1 MTRRLRATVVGVFV
15 FALLIVTTG
24 RAQQSSTGQ
33 ATAKAALTGLVRDVQ
48 GNGIPGATVVVKNT
62 ATGVTTT
69 VTTNGTGNWAV
80 PDLDPGT
87 YQVLIS
93 LANFKSVT
101 YDKIMLGAGVST
113 NINTRLEVGPV
124 SDTIKVTA
132 STQLVETSNANVTT
146 TVSADVM
153 SNLPQVTKNALSFIT
168 FLPGTNSGS
177 NRVQRSSTVMGLP
190 PSALAVTLD
199 GVNVMDQYLKDST
212 GSSFF
217 VVTRPQTDLIEEVTV
232 SEAVAGGVQIIYRG
246 PMRPGSQ
253 PPNTASYAPIIAN
266 PFHLVADQPLST
278 FAADVDTASYTN
290 VRRFLTKGQLPPAD
304 AVRVEELVN
313 YFRFGYAAPTN
324 GRPVSITTELSD
336 CPWAPDHKLALI
348 GLRAKPIDDRSVAG
362 RNITLLLDVSGSMEP
377 PERLPLIK
385 TALRMWVDTLRDEDR
400 VAIVVYAGASGLAL
414 PATSGRNRQVIHDAI
429 ENLHAGGST
438 NGADGLRLAY
448 QVASQNFIK
457 GGINRVIL
465 ATDGDFNVGVT
476 SHDGLL
482 SLIEQERR
490 SGVFLSVLGVGT
502 DNLKD
507 DTMSMLA
514 DKGNGHYAYLDSIQA
529 ARRVLVQEGG
539 ATLETVAKDV
549 KLQIEFNPA
558 QVGAYRLL
566 GYEKRLLAN
575 RDFND
580 DSKDGGEMGAG
591 HTVTALY
598 EIVPAGADI
607 LKAFADADARP
618 EVDPLRYQP
627 APQPAPRAL
636 TASREW
642 LTVKVRYKQ
651 PDGDRSDL
659 IEQPLTPGGAAP
671 HVSFAAAVAEFGMLL
686 RDDRALTE
694 RWDSLVRRV
703 RDLGGLA
710 SAADRE
716 SFAELVDTAASLKR
730 LQPVR
735 PGGR

>member
-1 MTRRLRATVVGVFV
+1 MSSSLGMCAVVILAWAFVFV
-15 FALLIVTTG
+15 P
-24 RAQQSSTGQ
+24 SGQ
-33 ATAKAALTGLVRDVQ
+33 ARHSGGGQGGAQSGLTGLVKDAQ
-48 GNGIPGATVVVKNT
+48 GGGIPGATVVVKNT
-62 ATGVTTT
+62 GTGTSISTL
-69 VTTNGTGNWAV
+69 TNGTGHWAV
-80 PDLDPGT
+80 AHLDPGT
-87 YQVLIS
+87 YEVTIS
-93 LANFKSVT
+93 LASFKT
-101 YDKIMLGAGVST
+101 MHYDKVGLTSGQST
-113 NINTRLEVGPV
+113 NINTVLEVGRV
-124 SDTIKVTA
+124 SDVIKVTA
-132 STQLVETSNANVTT
+132 TTQLVETSNSNVTT

-153 SNLPQVTKNALSFIT
+153 NSLPQVTKNALNFVT
-168 FLPGTNSGS
+168 FLPGTNTG
-177 NRVQRSSTVMGLP
+177 VDHAQRSSTIAGLP

-199 GVNVMDQYLKDST
+199 GVNVMDQYLKDSS

-217 VVTRPQTDLIEEVTV
+217 AVVRPQTDLTEEVTV
-232 SEAVAGGVQIIYRG
+232 AEATPGDPMQFRVVARTGAAQTQNQG
-246 PMRPGSQ
+246 
-253 PPNTASYAPIIAN
+253 TATYAPIIAN

-290 VRRFLTKGQLPPAD
+290 VRRFLTQGQLPPAD
-304 AVRVEELVN
+304 AVRIEELIN
-313 YFRFGYAAPTN
+313 YFRFAYPEPAKGL
-324 GRPVSITTELSD
+324 PVSITTEIGD
-336 CPWAPDHKLALI
+336 CPWAPTHRLALV
-348 GLRAKPIDDRSVAG
+348 GLRAKPIDDRGVEG
-362 RNITLLLDVSGSMEP
+362 RNITLLIDVSGSMEP

-385 TALRMWVDTLRDEDR
+385 TALRMFVDTLRDEDR

-414 PATSGRNRQVIHDAI
+414 PATSGTHRQRIHDAI
-429 ENLHAGGST
+429 ENLQAGGST

-448 QVASQNFIK
+448 QVAAENFIR

-476 SHDGLL
+476 SQDGLMA
-482 SLIEQERR
+482 LIEREKQ

-507 DTMSMLA
+507 RTMSMLA

-566 GYEKRLLAN
+566 GYEKRILAA

-580 DSKDGGEMGAG
+580 DKKDGGEMGAG

-598 EIVPAGADI
+598 ELVPADADI
-607 LKAFADADARP
+607 LKAFASESDGRP
-618 EVDPLRYQP
+618 EIDPLKYQP
-627 APQPAPRAL
+627 APKPEPRPLPAK
-636 TASREW
+636 TNEW

-651 PDGDRSDL
+651 PDASTSEL
-659 IEQPLTPGGAAP
+659 IEQALSPGGAAP

-686 RDDRALTE
+686 RDDRPLPA
-694 RWDSLVRRV
+694 RWD
-703 RDLGGLA
+703 GLTKRLKGIVGIS

-716 SFAELVDTAASLKR
+716 SFGELVETAASLKR
-730 LQPVR
+730 LNRQ
-735 PGGR
+735 